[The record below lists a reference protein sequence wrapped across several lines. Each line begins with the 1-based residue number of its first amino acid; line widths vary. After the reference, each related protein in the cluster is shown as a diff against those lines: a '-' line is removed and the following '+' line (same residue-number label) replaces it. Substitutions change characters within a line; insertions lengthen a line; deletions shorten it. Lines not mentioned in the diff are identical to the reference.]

1 LQWLISVW
9 SNCQAPL
16 NYAFRGLVLTDR
28 ATTFVA
34 VTGAQGVGKS
44 TFCNAL
50 RDALAEQGYRVT
62 LLAGLGAALSAQGF
76 VMGKKADERAVAAVV
91 REHLRRER
99 EAPEGIVIL
108 DRCLIDMLAYVRTLG
123 VTPPPLSDVY
133 DELVKA
139 LAPRL
144 NIVVLLEK
152 SETFKMSSAQH
163 EDVVF
168 RDKIDREIQTV
179 LSELSL
185 HVLSLDAADSNSLE
199 RAIIAVSA
207 INDVS
212 PLEQN

>member
-1 LQWLISVW
+1 M
-9 SNCQAPL
+9 
-16 NYAFRGLVLTDR
+16 TDR

-50 RDALAEQGYRVT
+50 RDALAAQGHRVT

-76 VMGKKADERAVAAVV
+76 VMGKMADERAVAAVA

-133 DELVKA
+133 EELVKA
-139 LAPRL
+139 VTPRL
-144 NIVVLLEK
+144 KLLVFLEK
-152 SETFKMSSAQH
+152 SEAFEVSSAQH

-168 RDKIDREIQTV
+168 RDRIDREIQAV
-179 LSELSL
+179 LSELPL
-185 HVLSLDAADSNSLE
+185 QILSLDAADSRSLS
-199 RAIIAVSA
+199 RAITAVNA
-207 INDVS
+207 IDGERLPELN
-212 PLEQN
+212 